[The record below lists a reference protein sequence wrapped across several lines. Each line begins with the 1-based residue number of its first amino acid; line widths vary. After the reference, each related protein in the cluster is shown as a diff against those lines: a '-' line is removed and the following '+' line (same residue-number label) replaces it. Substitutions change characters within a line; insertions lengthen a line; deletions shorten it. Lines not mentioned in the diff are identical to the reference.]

1 MMTSPYENAVPEF
14 LDTAVAELS
23 KLRQQITADYFSRV
37 ADLINSSEASG
48 GRVHLTGI
56 GKSEYVANY
65 VAALFASTG
74 TPAYFLHG
82 TECVHGSA
90 GQVVRGDVVL
100 AISNSGET
108 MEMKAAVKTLKQN
121 GARIVGVSGQPHSW
135 LARECHEFLYVGVER
150 EGSPFEL
157 EPRASVLAQM
167 YVLAALS
174 IELQARKNISEDEF
188 LSWHPAGKIGQ
199 RANGHGALAKTQPL
213 R

>member
-14 LDTAVAELS
+14 LDTALAELHS
-23 KLRQQITADYFSRV
+23 LRQHITPDYFSRV
-37 ADLINSSEASG
+37 ADLIASSETYG

-90 GQVVRGDVVL
+90 GQVARGDVVL
-100 AISNSGET
+100 VISNSGET
-108 MEMKAAVKTLKQN
+108 AEMRAAVKTLKRN
-121 GARIVGVSGQPHSW
+121 GALIVGVSGNRHSW
-135 LARECHEFLYVGVER
+135 LARECHEFLYVGVAR

-157 EPRASVLAQM
+157 EPRTSVLAQM

-174 IELQARKNISEDEF
+174 IELQARKNVTEAEF
-188 LSWHPAGKIGQ
+188 LAWHPAGSIGQ
-199 RANGHGALAKTQPL
+199 RTNGHAVLAKLPPL

>member
-1 MMTSPYENAVPEF
+1 MMTSHYENAVPEF

-23 KLRQQITADYFSRV
+23 RLCQQITPDYFAPV
-37 ADLINSSEASG
+37 ADLINASETYG

-65 VAALFASTG
+65 IAALFASTG

-90 GQVVRGDVVL
+90 GQVVRGDVVIV
-100 AISNSGET
+100 ISNSGET
-108 MEMKAAVKTLKQN
+108 MEMKAAVRTLKQN
-121 GARIVGVSGQPHSW
+121 GALIVGVSGNRHSW
-135 LARECHEFLYVGVER
+135 IARECHEFLYVGVAR

-157 EPRASVLAQM
+157 EPRTSVLAQM

-174 IELQARKNISEDEF
+174 IELQARKNVTEDEF
-188 LSWHPAGKIGQ
+188 LAWHPAGSIGQ
-199 RANGHGALAKTQPL
+199 RTNGPGTLAKLQPL

>member
-1 MMTSPYENAVPEF
+1 MMTSLYENAVPEF
-14 LDTAVAELS
+14 LDAAIAELNH
-23 KLRQQITADYFSRV
+23 LRQHITPDYFARV
-37 ADLINSSEASG
+37 ADLINASEMYG

-90 GQVVRGDVVL
+90 GQVARGDVVIV
-100 AISNSGET
+100 ISNSGET
-108 MEMKAAVKTLKQN
+108 VEMKAAVQTLKQN
-121 GARIVGVSGQPHSW
+121 GAQIVGVSGHRASW
-135 LARECHEFLYVGVER
+135 LARECHEFLYVGVAR

-157 EPRASVLAQM
+157 EPRTSVLAQM

-174 IELQARKNISEDEF
+174 IELQARKNITPAEF
-188 LSWHPAGKIGQ
+188 LAWHPAGSIG
-199 RANGHGALAKTQPL
+199 RANGVRKMAT
-213 R
+213 

>member
-1 MMTSPYENAVPEF
+1 MMTLPYENAVPEF
-14 LDTAVAELS
+14 LDTAVSELS
-23 KLRQQITADYFSRV
+23 KLREQITPDYFSRV
-37 ADLINSSEASG
+37 ADLINSSEMYG

-65 VAALFASTG
+65 IAALFASTG

-90 GQVVRGDVVL
+90 GQVVRGDVVMV
-100 AISNSGET
+100 ISNSGET
-108 MEMKAAVKTLKQN
+108 LEMKAAVKTLKQN
-121 GARIVGVSGQPHSW
+121 GALIVGVSGNRASW
-135 LARECHEFLYVGVER
+135 IAREGHEFLFVGVAR

-157 EPRASVLAQM
+157 EPRTSVLAQM

-174 IELQARKNISEDEF
+174 IELQARKNVTADEF
-188 LSWHPAGKIGQ
+188 FAWHPAGSIGQ
-199 RANGHGALAKTQPL
+199 RTNGHGTLAKLQPL

>member
-14 LDTAVAELS
+14 LDTAVAELNH
-23 KLRQQITADYFSRV
+23 LRQHITPDYFSRV
-37 ADLINSSEASG
+37 ADLINASEAGG

-65 VAALFASTG
+65 IAALFASTG

-100 AISNSGET
+100 VISNSGET

-135 LARECHEFLYVGVER
+135 LARECHEFLHVGVER